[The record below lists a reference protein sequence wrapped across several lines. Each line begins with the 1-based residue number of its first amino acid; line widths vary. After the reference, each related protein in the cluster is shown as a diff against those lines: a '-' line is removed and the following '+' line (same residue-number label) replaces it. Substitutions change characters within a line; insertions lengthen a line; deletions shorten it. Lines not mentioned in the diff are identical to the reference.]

1 MTHLPAGAPDRST
14 EPGAA
19 DVDQPGAAAYWTSLR
34 YFAVSRVVLAAL
46 LLLFALLGEPAR
58 TAGPRF
64 DAPLFLSVGAA
75 YLLAALVLLAVVG
88 VLRHRFTQQVLCAA
102 AVDLVALTVLMHAAG
117 GARSG
122 FGVLMVAAVA
132 GAAVVSTPRIAASF
146 AAAATLLLLGDAV
159 VESLVGEAAG
169 DGGGITAAGLIG
181 AACFATAALISRLAS
196 RLAAQESLAVRR
208 GEDLERQLAIT
219 RLVVA
224 QLPQGVVVLDERGD
238 VRTMNRSAQQL
249 LGPAGPWP
257 WLKTFVHEHR
267 IVEGSEQSLDLDLA
281 AHAPER
287 TGTPRRVHVRMM
299 RPVGVHRA
307 HTVLVL
313 EDRQQLEERA
323 QQLKLASMGRLS
335 ASIAHEIRNPLAAI
349 RHANGLL
356 AERIEGDLHKRLS
369 RIVED
374 ISVRIDRIVE
384 DVLSIARRERP
395 VLENIDVAGFVRA
408 MLPEFCAS
416 AGVAPGRVALSI
428 HTPAPMPFDPHQLRL
443 VLVNLL
449 TNALRYASDG
459 DACVRLD
466 WRRGGGDR
474 LEFRVLDDGPG
485 LPPEMLEHAFEPFFT
500 TEARGTGLGL
510 FLAREF
516 CVANQA
522 TLRFETPSD
531 APGYRSAFVIVPH
544 EAATP

>member
-1 MTHLPAGAPDRST
+1 MTRAPVAAASDAEPSDT
-14 EPGAA
+14 EAPGAS
-19 DVDQPGAAAYWTSLR
+19 AYWTSLR

-46 LLLFALLGEPAR
+46 LLLYALLGEPAR

-64 DAPLFLSVGAA
+64 DAPLFLWTGAV
-75 YLLAALVLLAVVG
+75 YLLAALALLAVVG
-88 VLRHRFTQQVLCAA
+88 VLRQRFPLQVLAA
-102 AVDLVALTVLMHAAG
+102 AVTDLVALVVLMHAAG
-117 GARSG
+117 GTRSG
-122 FGVLMVAAVA
+122 FGVLLVAAVA
-132 GAAVVSTPRIAASF
+132 GAAVVSKPRIAASF
-146 AAAATLLLLGDAV
+146 AAAASLLLLGDAV
-159 VESLVGEAAG
+159 IDSLDGDTAG

-181 AACFATAALISRLAS
+181 AACFATAVLISRLAS
-196 RLAAQESLAVRR
+196 RLAAQESLAAQR
-208 GEDLERQLAIT
+208 GQDLERQLAIT

-224 QLPQGVVVLDERGD
+224 QLPQGVVVVDERGE
-238 VRTMNRSAQQL
+238 VRTMNRSAQAL
-249 LGPAGPWP
+249 LGATGPWP
-257 WLKTFVHEHR
+257 WLGALVREHP
-267 IVEGSEQSLDLDLA
+267 IVEGNERVLELDLA
-281 AHAPER
+281 AHAPV
-287 TGTPRRVHVRMM
+287 GPARRVQVRMM

-307 HTVLVL
+307 HIVLVL
-313 EDRQQLEERA
+313 EDRQALEERA

-356 AERIEGDLHKRLS
+356 AERLEGDLQKRLS

-374 ISVRIDRIVE
+374 NSVRIDRIVE

-395 VLENIDVAGFVRA
+395 VLEEIDVGAFVRA
-408 MLPEFCAS
+408 LLADFTAS
-416 AGVAPGRVALSI
+416 AGVRPERVAL
-428 HTPAPMPFDPHQLRL
+428 AVRADDPMRFDPHQLRL

-459 DACVRLD
+459 DRAVLVE
-466 WRRGGGDR
+466 WRRGSSDR

-516 CVANQA
+516 CLANQA
-522 TLRFETPSD
+522 VLRFERPTD
-531 APGYRSAFVIVPH
+531 APGYCSAFVIVPH
-544 EAATP
+544 EAAAP